1 MCISPNLKFFD
12 TNRHRHGKMTCVD
25 FCDGMWTHYHRTW
38 STNATI
44 HKDLR
49 TFKGWWFKIGIGIRG
64 RGFESHENFLILF
77 SSVDADGSARSG
89 PRSQNRNGFED
100 VVVIVVADQPS
111 HGQRFE
117 ARLEE
122 ELLEQQLQEREGRKG
137 RQGSWALKE
146 LGFKLLLTPASLQ
159 SQIGTSP

>member
-1 MCISPNLKFFD
+1 MGCELTTIVQ
-12 TNRHRHGKMTCVD
+12 R
-25 FCDGMWTHYHRTW
+25 
-38 STNATI
+38 STNGTI

-100 VVVIVVADQPS
+100 VVVVVVADQPP

-122 ELLEQQLQEREGRKG
+122 EL
-137 RQGSWALKE
+137 
-146 LGFKLLLTPASLQ
+146 P
-159 SQIGTSP
+159 